1 MNTPTP
7 QQSDAVQGEA
17 YVAKRA
23 RLVTPRAM
31 WLGLVLVPF
40 NAYWMMIAELR
51 WYLVLSLNPLFVT
64 PVFFLFWLALL
75 NLLIKRCAPRFAFTA
90 AELLT
95 VYVMLVLSCTV
106 ATHDYIINL
115 MAAIG
120 WAAWFASGANRWE
133 QIMHPHLPKH
143 LLVWD
148 YDALHGYFLG
158 GESPYTAERLL
169 TWLAPLA
176 WWAVFILASFFVMFC
191 LNVLLRKA
199 WLEHVKLSFPIVQL
213 PLAMMAA
220 DAPSKFFKS
229 KMMWAG
235 FALAAGIDLLNGLH
249 ELYPSLPYF
258 QTRARRL
265 EFTEPPLHVIN
276 GQPLS
281 LYPFAIGLGFLV
293 PLDVSFSLWFFYVF
307 ARAQIVIGY
316 TLGWLGI
323 RDFPFHREQG
333 IGAWVM
339 YGIMLIYG
347 ARHHLKAVLMA
358 SLPRRKQGWL
368 RWRSWL
374 RLAGADKP
382 TQPTQPTQPTHS
394 LTDDD
399 EPLRYRTALLGAVG
413 GLAFIVWFWMKA
425 GMSPVPAIASVA
437 SYFLLA
443 LCITRVR
450 AEAGGQHTVWDLEPK
465 NLFLLFDSNLLG
477 PRNLAGAA
485 VSHWFWRLNR
495 SHHMPSQLEA
505 FKMAQAQNVPTR
517 QLVLPMLVAVLAVIP
532 AAMGACLHIGY
543 RDGSLAKCVGF
554 ARWCGVESFNW
565 LEGALNNGFR
575 LEPMRWQAVG
585 GAAVFTAFLAFMKMR
600 YTWFPFHPLGYC
612 IGPGSVWTW
621 FPFLLAWASK
631 LVILRYGGNTAYRKA
646 VPFFLGLI
654 LGDYIMGAFWSL
666 YGPARG
672 VMAYQIFH

>member
-7 QQSDAVQGEA
+7 QQSSAMHGE
-17 YVAKRA
+17 KRV
-23 RLVTPRAM
+23 RRVTLRAM
-31 WLGLVLVPF
+31 LLGLVLVLF
-40 NAYWMMIAELR
+40 NAYWMMVAELR

-64 PVFFLFWLALL
+64 PVFFLFWLVLL
-75 NLLIKRCAPRFAFTA
+75 NLLLKRFMPRFAFTA

-95 VYVMLVLSCTV
+95 VYMMLVLSCTI

-115 MAAIG
+115 MATVG
-120 WAAWFASGANRWE
+120 WAAWFATGANRWE
-133 QIMHPHLPKH
+133 QVMFPHLPKH

-148 YDALHGYFLG
+148 RDVLHGYFLG
-158 GESPYTAERLL
+158 GESLGTAERLL

-176 WWAVFILASFFVMFC
+176 WWAAFILVSFFVMFC

-213 PLAMMAA
+213 PLAMMAP
-220 DAPSKFFKS
+220 DAPTKFFKS
-229 KMMWAG
+229 PMMWAG
-235 FALAAGIDLLNGLH
+235 FSLAAGVDLLNGLH

-258 QTRARRL
+258 QIRARRL
-265 EFTEPPLHVIN
+265 EFTEPPLHVLN

-333 IGAWVM
+333 IGAWVT
-339 YGIMLIYG
+339 YGVLLLYG
-347 ARHHLKAVLMA
+347 ARHHLRDVW
-358 SLPRRKQGWL
+358 RRAWGSPKGLGWRVKGYSDSTL
-368 RWRSWL
+368 HPPPFTL
-374 RLAGADKP
+374 NP
-382 TQPTQPTQPTHS
+382 
-394 LTDDD
+394 DDD
-399 EPLRYRTALLGAVG
+399 EPLRYRTALLGAFG
-413 GLAFIVWFWMKA
+413 GLAFLVWFWMKA
-425 GMSPVPAIASVA
+425 GMSLVPAIVAVA

-465 NLFLLFDSNLLG
+465 NLFMLFDSNLLG
-477 PRNLAGAA
+477 PRNLAAAA

-495 SHHMPSQLEA
+495 SHAMPSQLEA

-517 QLVLPMLVAVLAVIP
+517 QLVLPMLLAVLAVIP
-532 AAMGACLHIGY
+532 AAMWACLHIGY
-543 RDGSLAKCVGF
+543 RDGSLAKCLGF

-565 LEGALNNGFR
+565 LESALNNGFR
-575 LEPMRWQAVG
+575 TEPMRWQAVG
-585 GAAVFTAFLAFMKMR
+585 YAATFTAFLSFMKMR
-600 YTWFPFHPLGYC
+600 YAWFPFHPLGYC

-631 LVILRYGGNTAYRKA
+631 LVLLRYGGNTAYRRA

-654 LGDYIMGAFWSL
+654 LGDYIMGACWSL
-666 YGPARG
+666 YGPARQ

>member
-1 MNTPTP
+1 MKTSACGVCSELMGTLTP
-7 QQSDAVQGEA
+7 QQSDAAQGKA
-17 YVAKRA
+17 HGAKRV
-23 RLVTPRAM
+23 RLVTPRAVL
-31 WLGLVLVPF
+31 LGLALVPL
-40 NAYWMMIAELR
+40 NAHWMMVAELR
-51 WYLVLSLNPLFVT
+51 WYLILSLNPLFVT
-64 PVFFLFWLALL
+64 PVFCLFWLALL
-75 NLLIKRCAPRFAFTA
+75 NLLLQRFAPRFAFTG

-95 VYVMLVLSCTV
+95 IYVMLVLSCTV

-115 MAAIG
+115 MATVG
-120 WAAWFASGANRWE
+120 WAAWFATGANRWE
-133 QIMHPHLPKH
+133 QIMFPHLPQH

-148 YDALHGYFLG
+148 RSVLHGYFLG
-158 GESPYTAERLL
+158 NESLYSAERLL
-169 TWLAPLA
+169 PWLAPLA
-176 WWAVFILASFFVMFC
+176 WWAAFILVSFFVMFC

-213 PLAMMAA
+213 PLAMIAP
-220 DAPSKFFKS
+220 DAPTRFFKS
-229 KMMWAG
+229 PMMWAG
-235 FALAAGIDLLNGLH
+235 FSLAAGIDLLNGLH
-249 ELYPSLPYF
+249 ELYPSLPHF

-265 EFTEPPLHVIN
+265 EFTEPPLHVLH
-276 GQPLS
+276 GQPLA

-333 IGAWVM
+333 IGAWVT
-339 YGIMLIYG
+339 YGVLLLYG
-347 ARHHLKAVLMA
+347 ARHHLREVWRVAW
-358 SLPRRKQGWL
+358 RKTVTGCEAE
-368 RWRSWL
+368 RSNA
-374 RLAGADKP
+374 LA
-382 TQPTQPTQPTHS
+382 
-394 LTDDD
+394 DDD
-399 EPLRYRTALLGAVG
+399 EPLRYRFALLGAVG
-413 GLAFIVWFWMKA
+413 GLAFLVWFWMKA
-425 GMSPVPAIASVA
+425 GMSPVPAAVSVA
-437 SYFLLA
+437 AYFLLA

-465 NLFLLFDSNLLG
+465 NLFMLFDSNLLG

-495 SHHMPSQLEA
+495 SHAMPAQLEA
-505 FKMAQAQNVPTR
+505 FKMAQVQNVPTR
-517 QLVLPMLVAVLAVIP
+517 QLVLPMLLAVLVVIP
-532 AAMGACLHIGY
+532 AAMWACLHIGY

-565 LEGALNNGFR
+565 LESALNNGFR
-575 LEPMRWQAVG
+575 LEPIRWQAVG
-585 GAAVFTAFLAFMKMR
+585 SAAAFTAFLSFMKMR

-631 LVILRYGGNTAYRKA
+631 LVLLRYGGNTAYRKA

-654 LGDYIMGAFWSL
+654 LGDYIMGASWSL
-666 YGPARG
+666 YGAARG